1 MGRHRDDILREY
13 VRRVLREE
21 TEAPEI
27 ETVGDLKDAIA
38 AATGKKREKRGKA
51 AAKDFAKSVLMD
63 LVPGLGTIT
72 GAAEALQAM
81 YSMPDDKR
89 TGTALDYLDVDDP
102 VSAIVDDNVE
112 NRFLKAVAERLESFP
127 DDTKL
132 IDFDMTRQLASFLKK
147 EFEDRTVIGFD
158 A

>member
-1 MGRHRDDILREY
+1 MKLLREF
-13 VRRVLREE
+13 VREILKEE
-21 TEAPEI
+21 SEALEI

-38 AATGKKREKRGKA
+38 AATGKKREQKGKR
-51 AAKDFAKSVLMD
+51 AAKNFAKDVFVD
-63 LVPGLGTIT
+63 FFPGMGTIK
-72 GAAEALQAM
+72 GAGEALKAM

-112 NRFLKAVAERLESFP
+112 NSFLKTVAEKLEEYD

-132 IDFDMTRQLASFLKK
+132 IDFNMTKLLASFLKK
-147 EFEDRTVIGFD
+147 EFESRTVVGYD
-158 A
+158 Q

>member
-1 MGRHRDDILREY
+1 
-13 VRRVLREE
+13 
-21 TEAPEI
+21 
-27 ETVGDLKDAIA
+27 
-38 AATGKKREKRGKA
+38 
-51 AAKDFAKSVLMD
+51 
-63 LVPGLGTIT
+63 
-72 GAAEALQAM
+72 
-81 YSMPDDKR
+81 MPDDKR

-112 NRFLKAVAERLESFP
+112 TRFLKAVAERLESFP

-158 A
+158 